1 MVLDRLPAE
10 VLEAIISY
18 LPLHDQKVV
27 AVTCR
32 RLYVVVT
39 RPRFLLKRHF
49 VVREPLEN
57 AKFLFT
63 QTNGVEFARQASQ
76 CVAKTLPRT
85 MPHWAFFVR
94 RLSFGNVAINPQL
107 FTELLSNSVNLQSL
121 DISGNSFLFSHPFGM
136 KPDMF
141 GDDLLRRHLWET
153 VGRSLRKLSLAN
165 LSLTEENVTLML
177 DLFPMIDDL
186 DLSGCMFN
194 FSDFATNRR
203 SASELTSHCLSF
215 STILHIIQLRNSKR
229 ETSEQPLVL
238 RLNSTDINDLA
249 LSALGRTLRL
259 RGIFL
264 DNCRNLT
271 DWGICDFITSQ
282 APFKCMREFSF
293 GYPGPDVSGLAWTTI
308 VTELGDKL
316 TFLRLSKWPK
326 ISQRCHRS
334 LENFPSIRHIDFS
347 LSLSFNF
354 SGVHWQ
360 SFNHLTALNLS
371 GHNYLTDSEASAF
384 ISGLRNQLNYLDISC
399 CTHLSDK
406 TLYQL
411 SFHQYD
417 SLEDLIANWC
427 SGFTNAGILGC
438 HTEDG
443 RYLPGIS
450 FLKRLK
456 TLNMSDCRHIT
467 GFAFSFPPLRLC
479 FSQNLTSLKL
489 ARVSLIKRHIVQGI
503 AHSAPVL
510 EVLDIARSDIDDH
523 TVEEISAKLS
533 YHLRELNVSGCE
545 NLTDKSLCHLSSN
558 LPFLRVLDVSFCPN
572 ITQEGIKAFREV
584 MPYLSDFKCLYSG
597 TTVPYCLLFSRLSSL
612 EL

>member
-1 MVLDRLPAE
+1 
-10 VLEAIISY
+10 
-18 LPLHDQKVV
+18 
-27 AVTCR
+27 
-32 RLYVVVT
+32 
-39 RPRFLLKRHF
+39 
-49 VVREPLEN
+49 
-57 AKFLFT
+57 
-63 QTNGVEFARQASQ
+63 
-76 CVAKTLPRT
+76 

-121 DISGNSFLFSHPFGM
+121 DLSGNSSLFSHPFGM

-141 GDDLLRRHLWET
+141 GNDLCRET
-153 VGRSLRKLSLAN
+153 VGRNLRKLSLAN
-165 LSLTEENVTLML
+165 LSLTEGNVALML
-177 DLFPMIDDL
+177 DLFPLIDDL
-186 DLSGCMFN
+186 DLSGCMFD
-194 FSDFATNRR
+194 FSDSTTDRR
-203 SASELTSHCLSF
+203 SATELTPQCLSF
-215 STILHIIQLRNSKR
+215 STILHIIHLRNSKR
-229 ETSEQPLVL
+229 EISEQPLVL

-293 GYPGPDVSGLAWTTI
+293 GHPGPDVSGRAWTTI
-308 VTELGDKL
+308 VTELGDEL

-334 LENFPSIRHIDFS
+334 LENFRSIRHIDFS
-347 LSLSFNF
+347 LSLSINI

-360 SFNHLTALNLS
+360 GFNHLTALNLS

-399 CTHLSDK
+399 CTHLSDN

-417 SLEDLIANWC
+417 SLEALIANWC

-438 HTEDG
+438 STEDG

-450 FLKRLK
+450 SLKRLK

-467 GFAFSFPPLRLC
+467 GFAFSFPPLPLC
-479 FSQNLTSLKL
+479 FSKNLTSLKL
-489 ARVSLIKRHIVQGI
+489 ARVSLIKGHIVRGI
-503 AHSAPVL
+503 AYSAPVL

-545 NLTDKSLCHLSSN
+545 NLTDKSLCHLSAN
-558 LPFLRVLDVSFCPN
+558 LPFLRALDVSFCPN
-572 ITQEGIKAFREV
+572 ITQEGIKAFREI

-597 TTVPYCLLFSRLSSL
+597 MSVPCCLLFSRLSFL